1 MKLGEWVWK
10 VFTVVLGAVILPL
23 AGWVWSMNVHVAGLQ
38 NDLGDAEKSIS
49 VLEKKVDEA
58 EELAHTLISV
68 EKDIEYMRAALDR
81 IEELVTK

>member
-1 MKLGEWVWK
+1 MKTSEWVWK

-23 AGWVWSMNVHVAGLQ
+23 GGWVWSMNVQVSGLQ

-49 VLEKKVDEA
+49 SLEKKVDEA
-58 EELAHTLISV
+58 EENARALISV